1 MLWHQFVITP
11 HSVSAPTVLASST
24 TAIPQSVIVMI
35 MMMIMTMIMMR
46 IVMIMKRN
54 IMTTIVTLYHLQHI
68 HGEGNNI
75 HNDNDCL
82 DRYIIVKIHNSK

>member
-35 MMMIMTMIMMR
+35 MMRIMKMDIMIMM
-46 IVMIMKRN
+46 M
-54 IMTTIVTLYHLQHI
+54 
-68 HGEGNNI
+68 
-75 HNDNDCL
+75 
-82 DRYIIVKIHNSK
+82 IVKMDIERRGIS